1 MSEAVVDDIVAVL
14 PPLLQSLE
22 ALGFVARHLNPPD
35 FDRVMASR
43 RHAGRGLRAVRP
55 RLAQWPAEFA
65 DIRTALEAQATR
77 RSPRSRPAR
86 GAERQWRSRQRVSR
100 AALCPARA
108 GGAVCAVAARL
119 PPVSEF
125 FVDPALREDAELAAR
140 LAEPANDNTGIFH
153 DHNEPGSRGGFSLYV
168 PEYYTPDRAWPLVMA
183 LHGGSGNGRGFL
195 WSWLRDARSHG
206 AILVAPTATGQHL
219 GADGRR
225 HRYAEPRCASSNRC
239 GRAGISIRSRM
250 LLTGMSDGGTFCYV
264 TGFESASPFT
274 HLAPVAATFH
284 PLMAEMADA
293 ERLRGLPIHIVHG
306 RLDWMFPVQVARQT
320 SQALSAAGADV
331 TYRELDDLSHTYPR
345 EMNAEILA
353 MARTARESAEPSSGH
368 AALSAGNGGITMQTF
383 IGMILGALLLVA
395 ASMSTIPCRRRASR
409 TARSPRPTA
418 PSSTGT
424 SRPTDWEA
432 LKTRAHE
439 DWVRISSK

>member
-22 ALGFVARHLNPPD
+22 SLGFIARHLNPPD
-35 FDRVMASR
+35 FGRVM
-43 RHAGRGLRAVRP
+43 HAAGAPDQALRAVRP
-55 RLAQWPAEFA
+55 RLAEWPEQFA
-65 DIRTALEAQATR
+65 GIRTSLESASDAALAAYQGLRAVQNGNGDIVAVFRALRHATR
-77 RSPRSRPAR
+77 AQ
-86 GAERQWRSRQRVSR
+86 E
-100 AALCPARA
+100 ALYPLS
-108 GGAVCAVAARL
+108 VKL

-125 FVDPALREDAELAAR
+125 FVDPSLRDDTDLLAR
-140 LAEPANDNTGIFH
+140 LAQPGNENTGIMH

-195 WSWLRDARSHG
+195 WSWLRDARSRG
-206 AILVAPTATGQHL
+206 AILVAPTATGNT
-219 GADGRR
+219 
-225 HRYAEPRCASSNRC
+225 SNKSTWALMGDDTDTPNLAR
-239 GRAGISIRSRM
+239 ILDSVRSRWNVDSRKM

-320 SQALSAAGADV
+320 QQALAAAGADV

-345 EMNAEILA
+345 EMNGPMLDWL
-353 MARTARESAEPSSGH
+353 R
-368 AALSAGNGGITMQTF
+368 
-383 IGMILGALLLVA
+383 GA
-395 ASMSTIPCRRRASR
+395 
-409 TARSPRPTA
+409 
-418 PSSTGT
+418 
-424 SRPTDWEA
+424 
-432 LKTRAHE
+432 
-439 DWVRISSK
+439 